1 MIWKEETLNLK
12 KKSKRNWVL
21 SISLH
26 CNHKVIK
33 SMQTNHEN
41 YLIIVS

>member
-21 SISLH
+21 SIGLF
-26 CNHKVIK
+26 CNHKVTQ
-33 SMQTNHEN
+33 SMQTNHKN